1 MSDIIVVGGGAAG
14 MTAAIFAA
22 QNGAPNNSNVLLLEK
37 NERLGRKLAITGKGR
52 CNVTN
57 NCDLQTLLENIP
69 NNARFL
75 YGAFSRWSPQDTMR
89 FFEEL
94 GVPLKTERG
103 QRVFPVSDKAADIV
117 NALTKRLGELNVT
130 IKREN
135 VRSLM
140 IENGACRGVNTR
152 GGQFKANAVILAT
165 GGASYPKTGSD
176 GFGYRLAKQAG
187 HTIIPPRPSLCP
199 LITEEKWASKANG
212 LTLKNTAI
220 KLSHNGK
227 LIYEDF
233 GELAFT
239 NDGISGATVLSAS
252 AHIPEAAVAE
262 QLSIVNCQLSIDLKP
277 ALSEQQLD
285 ARILRDFESLRGK
298 TLADALRKL
307 LPGELVQPFAELL
320 ELPLEKRID
329 EINKVSRKSLAKL
342 LKNITL
348 HIKAFRPIDEAI
360 ITRGGV
366 SVPQINPKT
375 MQSRLCGGLFFAGE
389 LIDADAY
396 TGGFNLQIA
405 FASGTLAGASAADFV
420 KDI

>member
-1 MSDIIVVGGGAAG
+1 MFDTDIIIVGGGAAG
-14 MTAAIFAA
+14 MIAAIFAA
-22 QNGAPNNSNVLLLEK
+22 QNGADVLLLEK

-57 NCDLQTLLENIP
+57 NCNLQTLLDNIP
-69 NNARFL
+69 KNARFL

-89 FFEEL
+89 FFESL

-103 QRVFPVSDKAADIV
+103 NRVFPVSDKAADIV
-117 NALTKRLGELNVT
+117 SALTKRLGELNVT

-135 VRSLM
+135 VRSLI

-152 GGQFKANAVILAT
+152 GGQFKADAVILAT

-176 GFGYRLAKQAG
+176 GFGYRLAEQAG
-187 HTIIPPRPSLCP
+187 HKIIPPRPSLCP
-199 LITEEKWASKANG
+199 LVTEEMWVAKAAG
-212 LTLKNTAI
+212 LTLKNAAI
-220 KLSHNGK
+220 KLTYNGK
-227 LIYEDF
+227 PIYEDF
-233 GELAFT
+233 GEAAFT

-252 AHIPEAAVAE
+252 AHIPEAAVGE
-262 QLSIVNCQLSIDLKP
+262 QLSIVNCTLSIDLKP

-285 ARILRDFESLRGK
+285 ARILRDFAALRGK

-307 LPGELVQPFAELL
+307 LPSELIAPFSELL
-320 ELPLEKRID
+320 ELPLDKRTD
-329 EINKVSRKSLAKL
+329 EINKVSRKNLVKL
-342 LKNITL
+342 LKNLTL
-348 HIKAFRPIDEAI
+348 NLKALRPIDEAI

-366 SVPQINPKT
+366 STAEIDPKT
-375 MQSRLCGGLFFAGE
+375 MESRLCDGLFFAGE

-405 FASGTLAGASAADFV
+405 FATGTLSGASAAEFV
-420 KDI
+420 KNR

>member
-14 MTAAIFAA
+14 MLAAIIAA
-22 QNGAPNNSNVLLLEK
+22 ENSADVLLLEK

-89 FFEEL
+89 FFENL

-103 QRVFPVSDKAADIV
+103 SRVFPVSDKAADIV
-117 NALTKRLGELNVT
+117 SALAKRLGELNVT
-130 IKREN
+130 IMREN
-135 VRSLM
+135 VRSLI
-140 IENGACRGVNTR
+140 IENGNCRGVNTR
-152 GGQFKANAVILAT
+152 NGQLRADAVILAT

-176 GFGYRLAKQAG
+176 GFGYRLAEQAG

-199 LITEEKWASKANG
+199 LITEEKWVSKAAG
-212 LTLKNTAI
+212 LTLKNAAI
-220 KLSHNGK
+220 KLTRDNK
-227 LIYEDF
+227 IIYEDF
-233 GELAFT
+233 GELSFT
-239 NDGISGATVLSAS
+239 ADGVSGATVLSAS
-252 AHIPEAAVAE
+252 AHIPEAAVGDE
-262 QLSIVNCQLSIDLKP
+262 LSIVNCQLSIDLKP

-285 ARILRDFESLRGK
+285 ARILRDFDALRGK

-307 LPGELVQPFAELL
+307 LPSELIQPFSGLL
-320 ELPLEKRID
+320 GIPLEKRID
-329 EINKVSRKSLAKL
+329 EINKVSRKSLVKL
-342 LKNITL
+342 LKSLTL
-348 HIKAFRPIDEAI
+348 NLKAFRPIDEAI

-366 SVPQINPKT
+366 STGEINPKT
-375 MQSRLCGGLFFAGE
+375 MESRLCGGLFFAGE

-405 FASGTLAGASAADFV
+405 FATGTLAGASSADFV
-420 KDI
+420 KNR